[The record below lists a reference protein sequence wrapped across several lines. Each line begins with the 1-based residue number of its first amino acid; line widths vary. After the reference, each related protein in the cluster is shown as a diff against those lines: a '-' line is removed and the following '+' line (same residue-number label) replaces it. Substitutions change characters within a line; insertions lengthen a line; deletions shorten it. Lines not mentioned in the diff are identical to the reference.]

1 MKDTGYKTQKQ
12 QLRRLTKA
20 QFSALLL
27 LCRLSKNLYNVA
39 LYSIRQYFFAE
50 GKFLRYE
57 SNYHAVKDNENYQAL
72 NTDIAQQTMKV
83 VDRSFRSFFNL
94 IKKAQAG
101 EYRFQNIGLPKYLDK
116 DGYFS
121 LIMPRI
127 RLKDGKWKVPMSREF
142 KKEHGEIEI
151 AFPPNLDPDT
161 IKEVRIHPKYDGRF
175 FEVEYV
181 YEAIE
186 EAVSVDTKVA
196 MGIDLGLDNLATCVI
211 TDGASFIID
220 GKSLK
225 SINHQYNKRVAHLSA
240 IVKRQEMD
248 AYTNLQCR
256 LTIQRNNRV
265 RDYMNKTARYIIDY
279 CIEHGIGTLVVGY
292 NPDWKRSINIGK
304 RNNQNFVQIPHADLR
319 HKLQGLCQ
327 RYGLQY
333 VEQEESYTSK
343 ASFLD
348 NDEIPNWSGE
358 SQEYEFSGRRV
369 HRGLYKS
376 ADGSLINAD
385 CNGAANILRKS
396 KQKAKSRLYT
406 GALASP
412 SRVRV
417 T

>member
-1 MKDTGYKTQKQ
+1 MKDAVYKTQQQ

-20 QFSALLL
+20 QFSTLLL

-39 LYSIRQYFFAE
+39 LYSIRQYFFAQR
-50 GKFLRYE
+50 KFLRYE
-57 SNYHAVKDNENYQAL
+57 SNYHAVKVNENYQAL

-83 VDRSFRSFFNL
+83 ADRSFRSFFNL
-94 IKKAQAG
+94 IKKAPAG
-101 EYRFQNIGLPKYLDK
+101 EYRFQNLGLPNYLDK

-127 RLKDGKWKVPMSREF
+127 RLKDGKWKVPMSHEF
-142 KKEHGEIEI
+142 KKEHGQIEI

-161 IKEVRIHPKYDGRF
+161 IKEIRIHPKYDGRF

-181 YEAIE
+181 YQAIQ
-186 EAVSVDTKVA
+186 EAVGVDTKVA

-240 IVKRQEMD
+240 IAKRQEMD

-265 RDYMNKTARYIIDY
+265 RDYINKAARYIIDY
-279 CIEHGIGTLVVGY
+279 CLEHGIGTLVVGY

-304 RNNQNFVQIPHADLR
+304 RNNQNFVQIPHAGLR
-319 HKLQGLCQ
+319 HKLQGLYQ
-327 RYGLQY
+327 RDGIQY
-333 VEQEESYTSK
+333 AEQEESYTSK

-358 SQEYEFSGRRV
+358 SKEYEFSGHRV

-376 ADGSLINAD
+376 ADGWLINAD

-396 KQKAKSRLYT
+396 KQKANSRLCR

-417 T
+417 N